1 MGISAEIVSKVKEM
15 VDGHAAIKMVADDYW
30 KGRKYIQY
38 IIRKNENEILVVTA
52 NSRKRNFEEMMQEF
66 GQIMASMSVQK

>member
-15 VDGHAAIKMVADDYW
+15 VDGHPAIKMVADDYW